1 MNPSQIVDLIVL
13 AVLLFCTIRGAT
25 RGLLSQLAWAAALL
39 LCFKFSGT
47 LSPLI
52 EPLIAVDPPLKHWIS
67 MLVIYVVLCGATFL
81 GAGLVSKWLEDA
93 RLGGFDRHLGAL
105 LGLVRGIVICMTAMY
120 FLITMS
126 ADIRRAVSQTWSGYG
141 AALILSHSQVLLQLV
156 PEHSVGDVEQVLNRF
171 GQNLQA
177 AGDELANAK
186 PASAGVFS
194 SEGVEKDQES
204 WLGPG
209 GSGFDLRRLAGQS
222 EDRPA
227 SDKRA
232 QQPAEVDSAS
242 AVESLLSAVP
252 QELRD
257 QLLQQLSEQDMNRL
271 LNTAPEE
278 RRRLVQQLISDATGE
293 AAGSVWSGLLRRVSG
308 GTTAGDSER
317 GSGVD
322 EQGAGVRRPPLQL
335 SAANGRLL
343 DEIAGIYS
351 QRADIIQGTREHLS
365 GLPDVVVRRV
375 LEDWHAD
382 ALGLSRD
389 PDIGTD
395 LDTRLDER
403 ILRQLS
409 RAGVTVDQLDRSLR
423 SRLNGI

>member
-1 MNPSQIVDLIVL
+1 
-13 AVLLFCTIRGAT
+13 
-25 RGLLSQLAWAAALL
+25 
-39 LCFKFSGT
+39 
-47 LSPLI
+47 
-52 EPLIAVDPPLKHWIS
+52 
-67 MLVIYVVLCGATFL
+67 
-81 GAGLVSKWLEDA
+81 
-93 RLGGFDRHLGAL
+93 
-105 LGLVRGIVICMTAMY
+105 
-120 FLITMS
+120 
-126 ADIRRAVSQTWSGYG
+126 
-141 AALILSHSQVLLQLV
+141 
-156 PEHSVGDVEQVLNRF
+156 
-171 GQNLQA
+171 
-177 AGDELANAK
+177 
-186 PASAGVFS
+186 
-194 SEGVEKDQES
+194 
-204 WLGPG
+204 
-209 GSGFDLRRLAGQS
+209 
-222 EDRPA
+222 
-227 SDKRA
+227 
-232 QQPAEVDSAS
+232 
-242 AVESLLSAVP
+242 
-252 QELRD
+252 
-257 QLLQQLSEQDMNRL
+257 
-271 LNTAPEE
+271 
-278 RRRLVQQLISDATGE
+278 VQQLISDATGE

-317 GSGVD
+317 GSGAD